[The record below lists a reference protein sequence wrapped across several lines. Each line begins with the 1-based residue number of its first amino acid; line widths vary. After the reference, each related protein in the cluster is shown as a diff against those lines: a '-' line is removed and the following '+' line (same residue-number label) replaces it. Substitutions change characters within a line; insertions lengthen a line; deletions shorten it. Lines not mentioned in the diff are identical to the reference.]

1 MTNNIQGNSHKIISW
16 FLTETTTY
24 LKWWKGRTYNQE
36 YSTQQNSCS
45 DLTEKSNLYRQA
57 KDKRIQHHQ
66 TSFTRTTKGTSL
78 QRKHNRRKR
87 PTQKKTQ
94 NNQENGKI
102 IHTDN
107 YFKCKWI
114 KRTKRHR
121 LAEWMKICACMP
133 SHLPHHST

>member
-1 MTNNIQGNSHKIISW
+1 MWHDIFKVM
-16 FLTETTTY
+16 
-24 LKWWKGRTYNQE
+24 KGKRLQPRILHAARLSVRFDRE
-36 YSTQQNSCS
+36 I
-45 DLTEKSNLYRQA
+45 KSFPEEQ
-57 KDKRIQHHQ
+57 KRIQHHQ